1 MPSFDSK
8 SDMKTLSA
16 FNSASITSSTTTAG
30 NVIDAAGYESL
41 TFDNSIGTRTD
52 GTFTPLI
59 EDCDT
64 VDGSFVAVD
73 DAFLNGTEA
82 AAAIA
87 ASNTHSRI
95 GYRGTKRFVKF
106 SWVSSGVSS
115 GSTGCKS
122 SAILG
127 HPKHAPVA

>member
-1 MPSFDSK
+1 MASVDLK
-8 SDMKTLSA
+8 NNIKTLSA

-30 NVIDAAGYESL
+30 NVIATAGYESL

-52 GTFTPLI
+52 GTYTPLI

-64 VDGSFVAVD
+64 VDGSFIAVAD
-73 DAFLNGTEA
+73 DFLIGTEA
-82 AAAIA
+82 EAAIS
-87 ASNTHSRI
+87 ASNTHSTI
-95 GYRGTKRFVKF
+95 GYVGKKAFVKF
-106 SWVSSGVSS
+106 SWVSSSVTS

-127 HPKHAPVA
+127 AAKHNPVA